1 MILDSSAVLAILAN
15 EPERGPM
22 LEVLSAA
29 TLVSMSAA
37 TYLEAAIVI
46 DGRRD
51 PVLSRRY
58 DELLTGLQV
67 EIVDVSA
74 AQARRARE
82 AYRDYGRGSSSP
94 ARLNFGDCF
103 SYALATERGESLLFK
118 GNDFGHTDVRRALN
132 EPV

>member
-15 EPERGPM
+15 EPERAPM
-22 LEVLSAA
+22 LEVLSGVVP
-29 TLVSMSAA
+29 VSMSAA
-37 TYLEAAIVI
+37 TYLEGAIVI
-46 DGRRD
+46 DSRRD

-58 DELLTGLQV
+58 DELLDGLRV
-67 EIVDVSA
+67 EIVDVTA

-118 GNDFGHTDVRRALN
+118 GNDFGHTDVTPALG
-132 EPV
+132 ERP

>member
-15 EPERGPM
+15 ESERGPM

-37 TYLEAAIVI
+37 TYLEAAVVI
-46 DGRRD
+46 DSRRD
-51 PVLSRRY
+51 PALSRRY
-58 DELLTGLQV
+58 DELLDTLDVKIV
-67 EIVDVSA
+67 EVTL

-118 GNDFGHTDVRRALN
+118 GNDFVHTDVRRALN
-132 EPV
+132 EPA

>member
-1 MILDSSAVLAILAN
+1 
-15 EPERGPM
+15 M

-67 EIVDVSA
+67 EIVDVTA

-103 SYALATERGESLLFK
+103 SYALATARGESLLFK
-118 GNDFGHTDVRRALN
+118 GDEFGHTDVRRALN

>member
-1 MILDSSAVLAILAN
+1 VILDSSAVLAILAN
-15 EPERGPM
+15 ASERGPM
-22 LEVLSAA
+22 LEVLSGA

-37 TYLEAAIVI
+37 TYLEAAVVI
-46 DGRRD
+46 DSRRD

-58 DELLTGLQV
+58 DEFLTGLQV
-67 EIVDVSA
+67 EIVDVTA

-103 SYALATERGESLLFK
+103 SYALATERGEPLLFK
-118 GNDFGHTDVRRALN
+118 GNDFVHTDVRRALN
-132 EPV
+132 EPA

>member
-1 MILDSSAVLAILAN
+1 
-15 EPERGPM
+15 M

-67 EIVDVSA
+67 EIVDVTA